1 MTILY
6 AFVAQDTS
14 VVAEAIG
21 DQSGAS
27 QLLPQTRV
35 LLATCARDAPPAMKR
50 VSLEGD
56 RQFLYIR
63 EGRSTFACVV
73 GGNGGLNTNTEQTMR
88 HGFDFLGALQRAY
101 AVSVAADEL
110 KSPFAAADDGAFD
123 MDALVRLW
131 NAPALGNPD
140 RLVQMERGVDDA
152 AQQLADN
159 ARALQERGDKLD
171 QLHVANS
178 AFFATSDNY
187 RAYAGELQQKTRER
201 QLRLAAAGSCVL
213 LTLLWLLW

>member
-14 VVAEAIG
+14 VVAEAVG
-21 DQSGAS
+21 DHSGAS

-35 LLATCARDAPPAMKR
+35 LLATCARDPPPAMKR

-63 EGRSTFACVV
+63 DGRCTFACVV
-73 GGNGGLNTNTEQTMR
+73 GGGPHTSSTEQTMR
-88 HGFDFLGALQRAY
+88 HGFDFLGAVQRAY
-101 AVSVAADEL
+101 GVSVAADEL
-110 KSPFAAADDGAFD
+110 KSPFAAAQDDSAFD
-123 MDALVRLW
+123 MDALVRQW
-131 NAPALGNPD
+131 NAPALANPD
-140 RLVQMERGVDDA
+140 RLVQIERGVDDA

-159 ARALQERGDKLD
+159 ARALHERGDKLD

-178 AFFATSDNY
+178 AFFSTADNY
-187 RAYAGELQQKTRER
+187 RAYSGELQQKARER
-201 QLRLAAAGSCVL
+201 KIKMVAAGSCVV
-213 LTLLWLLW
+213 LTLLWLMW